1 MTARN
6 VGSAIIGVV
15 LILIGLF
22 FFLPVFLTI
31 INAFKSMEEMT
42 RPFYSLPRHLAF
54 ENFSQVVQTT
64 HMVNAFA
71 TSVLV
76 VSLSMVGIVLFTS
89 MASYAIVRHKNAY
102 NKIIYIGFV
111 SGLMVPF
118 SVLMIPLMKVVGFL
132 RIGSLGGLILIYIAL
147 GMSLPVFLLAGFI
160 KGSVPIELEESAHID
175 GAGNFRIF
183 VSVVLPLL
191 KPILATVVILG
202 TVWIF
207 NDFLLPSLL
216 LTSKRFTIPLSQ
228 YQLSGQYL
236 QWWNLMLAGF
246 TLTLL
251 PLVVLFLSFQKYFIK
266 GVTEGALKG

>member
-1 MTARN
+1 
-6 VGSAIIGVV
+6 
-15 LILIGLF
+15 
-22 FFLPVFLTI
+22 
-31 INAFKSMEEMT
+31 MEEMT
-42 RPFYSLPRHLAF
+42 RPFYSFPRHLAF
-54 ENFSQVVQTT
+54 ENFTQVVKTT
-64 HMVNAFA
+64 HMVNAFI

-89 MASYAIVRHKNAY
+89 MASYAIVRHKSVFNQV
-102 NKIIYIGFV
+102 IYIAFI
-111 SGLMVPF
+111 SGLMIPF
-118 SVLMIPLMKVVGFL
+118 SVIMIPLMKVVGVL
-132 RIGSLGGLILIYIAL
+132 KIGSMGGLIIIYIAL
-147 GMSLPVFLLAGFI
+147 GMSLPVFLLTGFI
-160 KGSVPIELEESAHID
+160 KGSVPLELEESAHID

-183 VSVVLPLL
+183 IFIVLPLL
-191 KPILATVVILG
+191 KPIIATVIMLG

-251 PLVVLFLSFQKYFIK
+251 PIIVLFLSFQKYFIK